1 MIAIEETDRRLLVDT
16 YRQIEALEYSIGALE
31 SQLDG
36 CKVPIFARQLRD
48 EIALRQQRL
57 RILNRQATAILTM
70 LP

>member
-1 MIAIEETDRRLLVDT
+1 MIAIEENDRMLLVDT

-36 CKVPIFARQLRD
+36 CKVPIFASQLRE
-48 EIALRQQRL
+48 EISKRQQRL
-57 RILNRQATAILTM
+57 RRLNRQAAAILTM